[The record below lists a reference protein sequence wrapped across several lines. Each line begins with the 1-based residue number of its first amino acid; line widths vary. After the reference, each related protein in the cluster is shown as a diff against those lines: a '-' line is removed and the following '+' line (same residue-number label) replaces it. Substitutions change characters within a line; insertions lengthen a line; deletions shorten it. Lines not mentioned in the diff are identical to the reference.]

1 MYLEPPTALTL
12 TLTVPVAGQDFNGRE
27 QVVTIPRIVEA
38 LCVFK
43 NGSREEQLTILFK
56 LIDVDGSRSITA
68 MELFEFVTLMSER
81 LQNNQGLDTE
91 PMDPEESPPPQD
103 GQKVFEYEEMAGLS
117 TVRKV
122 QFLFKKLD
130 VSGDGDVSLDEFVEL
145 IAPDDE
151 LFATFRSL
159 NPFSKMAVRPI
170 V

>member
-1 MYLEPPTALTL
+1 MLGLFL
-12 TLTVPVAGQDFNGRE
+12 VGRLG
-27 QVVTIPRIVEA
+27 P
-38 LCVFK
+38 
-43 NGSREEQLTILFK
+43 
-56 LIDVDGSRSITA
+56 
-68 MELFEFVTLMSER
+68 ELAR
-81 LQNNQGLDTE
+81 L
-91 PMDPEESPPPQD
+91 ESPPPQD
-103 GQKVFEYEEMAGLS
+103 GQKIFEYEEMAGLS